1 MEAIIRHGGK
11 QYSVKE
17 GMTIEVDYHE
27 AQQGSPVEFSEV
39 LYVGAEDGP
48 KKIGSPLVQGAKVLG
63 KVVGESRGPKLVAC
77 QFRRR
82 KDSQR
87 RIGHRQSYTMVKIE
101 SIQAG

>member
-17 GMTIEVDYHE
+17 GMTIEVDYQKAAE
-27 AQQGSPVEFSEV
+27 GTPVEFSEV

-48 KKIGSPLVQGAKVLG
+48 KKIGSPLVEGAKVLG
-63 KVVGESRGPKLVAC
+63 KVVGESSGPKLVAC

-87 RIGHRQSYTMVKIE
+87 RIGHRQSYTVVQIE
-101 SIQAG
+101 SIQC